1 MNTPSTP
8 NHARVQEQQPVISH
22 QQYVPQNVVQNN
34 PQNNIQVN
42 TEEP

>member
-8 NHARVQEQQPVISH
+8 NHAKVQERPSINHSQFN
-22 QQYVPQNVVQNN
+22 PQNVAQNN

>member
-1 MNTPSTP
+1 MNTPSKQ
-8 NHARVQEQQPVISH
+8 NNAKEQEQQPIISH
-22 QQYVPQNVVQNN
+22 QKYVPKNIPQNN